1 MEDFSS
7 AELKAY
13 VKDED
18 GAVSLDLSR
27 KGLSRIPEL
36 TEVQELS
43 LEENKLTKLP
53 TSIQKLNWLRELHL
67 DENNLSELPAVDW

>member
-18 GAVSLDLSR
+18 GAVLNQQLI
-27 KGLSRIPEL
+27 KN
-36 TEVQELS
+36 
-43 LEENKLTKLP
+43 NKLVKA
-53 TSIQKLNWLRELHL
+53 Q
-67 DENNLSELPAVDW
+67 NLILIAKCFTRQCFPI